1 MKWPI
6 SPTIFSSET
15 QSGWASQIA
24 GIEGISQGNGD
35 WGKEMILQVDCNL
48 ISRKKTNK
56 TFRLQRDLNPQ
67 LSPGN

>member
-1 MKWPI
+1 M
-6 SPTIFSSET
+6 
-15 QSGWASQIA
+15 A
-24 GIEGISQGNGD
+24 GIEGISQRNGD

-56 TFRLQRDLNPQ
+56 TFRLQRNMNPE